1 MEKYEG
7 SVEKRHVKL
16 DFDQPALTEYITIT
30 QRTGT
35 EKDFWISG
43 VKIFVEGYTEGEQ
56 NMFTF
61 YLLTLF
67 SYNFS
72 YKKGLFWS
80 LKSGVTALLFDTK
93 ITTKYFLCRKTAKYS
108 SNHKKPVPF
117 ATFQASCNYLETFG
131 EILWIFLPILR

>member
-80 LKSGVTALLFDTK
+80 LKRVTALLFDIKK
-93 ITTKYFLCRKTAKYS
+93 INK
-108 SNHKKPVPF
+108 
-117 ATFQASCNYLETFG
+117 
-131 EILWIFLPILR
+131 IFSLQKNC